1 MNSPQMTFRLSMACV
16 VIKYKLCD
24 IYRIPRL
31 GLKNEPCFD
40 SEEKEHLDP
49 PAEFD
54 L

>member
-1 MNSPQMTFRLSMACV
+1 MCSNKVQVMG
-16 VIKYKLCD
+16 Y
-24 IYRIPRL
+24 YRIPRL